1 MISDSFLSPIISSY
15 THILIVS
22 SKHAY
27 FFALLPM
34 MMDNAEALGV
44 TANPRRSN
52 QLPLPIIATRSFTLN
67 SDFNKAFE
75 RSSSTYSVIFFFC
88 NGRME
93 RCHGRIGKK
102 RGYFG
107 ETYRRLKSVGLGRPR
122 FRPDVSGIDLPE
134 EGCNHQTNSG
144 KCQTRSIRRRYLK
157 SRSELEK
164 GGCLA
169 WGLRIDR
176 MAACLKQSM

>member
-88 NGRME
+88 NGIME
-93 RCHGRIGKK
+93 RCHGRIGKR

-107 ETYRRLKSVGLGRPR
+107 EAYRRLKSVGLGRP
-122 FRPDVSGIDLPE
+122 PIS
-134 EGCNHQTNSG
+134 T
-144 KCQTRSIRRRYLK
+144 
-157 SRSELEK
+157 
-164 GGCLA
+164 
-169 WGLRIDR
+169 
-176 MAACLKQSM
+176 

>member
-88 NGRME
+88 N
-93 RCHGRIGKK
+93 
-102 RGYFG
+102 
-107 ETYRRLKSVGLGRPR
+107 
-122 FRPDVSGIDLPE
+122 
-134 EGCNHQTNSG
+134 
-144 KCQTRSIRRRYLK
+144 
-157 SRSELEK
+157 
-164 GGCLA
+164 
-169 WGLRIDR
+169 
-176 MAACLKQSM
+176 